1 VTVKNSLEEVSD
13 TTWPTR
19 FNQHQALDCFEAAR
33 MATLA
38 AVALPLALPPENGT
52 VLREVQEAG
61 EVRVF
66 CATWNMHGKVREAA
80 RRTPRQQRC
89 TGRRC
94 HIRVQAP
101 APVHLQPAPADLSA
115 LLPVNRYHVYAI
127 GSQECER
134 PIAQSVV
141 FPSKERWEKQL
152 AAAMGPAYFTV
163 AAGTLG
169 AVHLVVFA
177 HIALRPVITDCQTG
191 SVPCGFA
198 NAIPTKG
205 GVAIGFNIGSTS
217 LLLINSHL
225 AAFQHNVEARHA
237 NYRRIEAA
245 LPLAPAL
252 YGLEARLRIAREAEK
267 QLAEA
272 TREARAAAPTPAAAG
287 AGGAAGAEN
296 DDDEDNGTSP
306 TASPLATS
314 PPVPAA
320 SPTPDTA
327 VSSRYDRVVFMGDMN
342 YRVDC
347 SREEA
352 DEALRK
358 GDRAVRRCC
367 YCDCSL
373 ALLPLLS
380 ALRVRWHAARATR
393 RRMAALPGAC

>member
-1 VTVKNSLEEVSD
+1 
-13 TTWPTR
+13 
-19 FNQHQALDCFEAAR
+19 
-33 MATLA
+33 
-38 AVALPLALPPENGT
+38 
-52 VLREVQEAG
+52 
-61 EVRVF
+61 
-66 CATWNMHGKVREAA
+66 
-80 RRTPRQQRC
+80 
-89 TGRRC
+89 
-94 HIRVQAP
+94 
-101 APVHLQPAPADLSA
+101 
-115 LLPVNRYHVYAI
+115 
-127 GSQECER
+127 
-134 PIAQSVV
+134 V

-177 HIALRPVITDCQTG
+177 HMALRPVITDCQTG

-272 TREARAAAPTPAAAG
+272 AREARAAAPMPAAAG

-296 DDDEDNGTSP
+296 DDDDDEDDGTSP
-306 TASPLATS
+306 ASSALATS
-314 PPVPAA
+314 PAAPPA
-320 SPTPDTA
+320 SPTPVTA

-352 DEALRK
+352 DDALRR
-358 GDRAVRRCC
+358 GDRAVRFC
-367 YCDCSL
+367 L
-373 ALLPLLS
+373 ASTQCLPL
-380 ALRVRWHAARATR
+380 
-393 RRMAALPGAC
+393 

>member
-1 VTVKNSLEEVSD
+1 
-13 TTWPTR
+13 
-19 FNQHQALDCFEAAR
+19 

-38 AVALPLALPPENGT
+38 AVALPLALPPENGA

-66 CATWNMHGKVREAA
+66 CATWNMHGKVREAV
-80 RRTPRQQRC
+80 RRTRI
-89 TGRRC
+89 TSAAVVGVKLV
-94 HIRVQAP
+94 RVQAP
-101 APVHLQPAPADLSA
+101 TLVHLQPAPADLSP

-177 HIALRPVITDCQTG
+177 HSALRPVITDCQTG

-217 LLLINSHL
+217 LLLISSHL

-272 TREARAAAPTPAAAG
+272 TREARAAAPTPAVAG
-287 AGGAAGAEN
+287 AGGAAGVED

-306 TASPLATS
+306 AASPLATS
-314 PPVPAA
+314 PPAPAA

-352 DEALRK
+352 DGALRK
-358 GDRAVRRCC
+358 GDRAVRCC
-367 YCDCSL
+367 CCMYPLACS
-373 ALLPLLS
+373 PLL
-380 ALRVRWHAARATR
+380 LARRELTSVHTVQAIR
-393 RRMAALPGAC
+393 RRMAALPVIW